1 MTYRVRLLPR
11 GREFEAMPQESLL
24 AAALRAGIS
33 PEYGC
38 GNGTCGK
45 CEARVVSGTVAAVQ
59 THDFPLS
66 AADRQNGHVLL
77 CCVCAGSDLE
87 IEAATADSIADIP
100 RQEIPTRVAKLD
112 KLAEDVVALH
122 LRTPRSRTLRFLA
135 GQHVRLEIDGIPAR
149 HKSIASCPC
158 DGMHLEFHIRHAP
171 MDPFADH
178 VFTRLRSAHDV
189 RVIGPWGAFTWHEG
203 SDRPVILLAYETGFA
218 AIRSLIEQALNV
230 EFAHPMHLY
239 WLVRNPTGHYL
250 DGYCRSLADT
260 LEQFRYTPLVAT
272 NTDTPQAAVTP
283 AQSDV
288 LFAARRILADHPD
301 IAQAELYASGPVATM
316 TAAAQLLQQHGLP
329 PEKLHVDDPP
339 RL

>member
-1 MTYRVRLLPR
+1 MLPR
-11 GREFEAMPQESLL
+11 GRVFEAMPQESLL

-45 CEARVVSGTVAAVQ
+45 CEARVVSGTVNVLQ

-77 CCVCAGSDLE
+77 CCACAGSDLE
-87 IEAATADSIADIP
+87 IEAVTADSMVDIP
-100 RQEIPTRVAKLD
+100 RQEIPTRVTKLD
-112 KLAEDVVALH
+112 PLAADTIALH

-135 GQHVRLEIDGIPAR
+135 GQHVRLEIDGVPPR

-171 MDPFADH
+171 ADPFADH
-178 VFTRLRSAHDV
+178 VFTQLRNAHDV
-189 RVIGPWGAFTWHEG
+189 RVIGPWGGFTWRED
-203 SDRPVILLAYETGFA
+203 SDRPVILLAYQTGFA

-230 EFAHPMHLY
+230 EFAHPIHLY
-239 WLVRNPTGHYL
+239 WLVRGSAGHYL

-260 LEQFRYTPLVAT
+260 LEHFRYTPLAAT
-272 NTDTPQAAVTP
+272 LNDAPSAAITP
-283 AQSDV
+283 AQGDF
-288 LFAARRILADHPD
+288 LFAARRILSDHPD
-301 IAQAELYASGPVATM
+301 IAQAELYASGPLANMAPATR
-316 TAAAQLLQQHGLP
+316 LLQEHGLP
-329 PEKLHVDDPP
+329 PEQLHVDDPP

>member
-1 MTYRVRLLPR
+1 MLPR
-11 GREFEAMPQESLL
+11 GRVFEAMPQESLL

-45 CEARVVSGTVAAVQ
+45 CKARVVSGTVATVQ
-59 THDFPLS
+59 AQDFPLR

-77 CCVCAGSDLE
+77 CCACACSDLE

-112 KLAEDVVALH
+112 RLAEDVVALH

-135 GQHVRLEIDGIPAR
+135 GQHVRLEIDGVAPR

-158 DGMHLEFHIRHAP
+158 DGMHLEFHIRRAP
-171 MDPFADH
+171 GDPFAEH
-178 VFTRLRSAHDV
+178 MFTQLRSAHDV
-189 RVIGPWGAFTWHEG
+189 RVIGPWGEFTWREG

-230 EFAHPMHLY
+230 ESAQPMHLY
-239 WLVRNPTGHYL
+239 WLVRSPAGHYL

-272 NTDTPQAAVTP
+272 NTDTPQVPATP
-283 AQSDV
+283 AQSDL
-288 LFAARRILADHPD
+288 LFAAQHILADHPD
-301 IAQAELYASGPVATM
+301 IAQAELYASGPVANM
-316 TAAAQLLQQHGLP
+316 AVAARFLQEHGLP
-329 PEKLHVDDPP
+329 PEQLHVDDPP
-339 RL
+339 RV